1 MTKTEHLF
9 EEYKVLTDKYL
20 ATSQQLRDLLYSFVK
35 LPQTDKL
42 PDITKTKELLGG
54 LSEIEEQIEELRE
67 EVKRLKAVNR
77 VLMLKNGII
86 TKKEA

>member
-42 PDITKTKELLGG
+42 PDSKKTKELLGG
-54 LSEIEEQIEELRE
+54 LSEIEEQIEDSLTNLRNIRR
-67 EVKRLKAVNR
+67 RL
-77 VLMLKNGII
+77 LEIL
-86 TKKEA
+86 

>member
-54 LSEIEEQIEELRE
+54 LSEIEEQIEDALTNLRN
-67 EVKRLKAVNR
+67 VRRRL
-77 VLMLKNGII
+77 LEIL
-86 TKKEA
+86 